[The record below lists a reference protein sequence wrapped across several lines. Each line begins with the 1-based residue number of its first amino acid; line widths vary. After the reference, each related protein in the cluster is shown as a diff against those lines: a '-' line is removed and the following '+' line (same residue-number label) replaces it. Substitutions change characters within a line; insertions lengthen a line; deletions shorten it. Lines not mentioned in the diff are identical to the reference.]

1 MIKRILVAVDGSEH
15 ATRAVDMAGAIAA
28 KFDAAVTVVH
38 AMPRAGSGRVPE
50 ELSQLVQLEH
60 VAVTE
65 AEIMRQVADEILR
78 RSDAALRRAGVKQV
92 STLVEV
98 GDPATRIADAARS
111 TSADLIVIGRRGLG
125 RVGGTLLGSVSLK
138 VNHLADCACLT
149 VK

>member
-111 TSADLIVIGRRGLG
+111 THAARRPI
-125 RVGGTLLGSVSLK
+125 SS
-138 VNHLADCACLT
+138 
-149 VK
+149 